1 MLIGSDPSH
10 LSRQHPNGASCME
23 GIQMNWTWRR
33 GGLSFD
39 LLAVCAAL
47 CVCPLLFAD
56 EVPAGASQFSRQMA
70 VLVQLNSQGELV
82 LSVLSST
89 NPLPATTPS
98 ALLIW
103 KPNTGPER
111 WTVMKAGGI
120 WPDDTDVEGTLD
132 LIANSRSSE
141 SQRGNSFSSS
151 VSLAATIQ
159 LEPLDGTTL
168 IRGAAFIT
176 PQNGAEILSSRPTIR
191 RSDEKGK
198 LPDRIATIS
207 RANADEVLLRIR
219 FPLGQSQVALSGWT
233 EWPEALK
240 DGLPSGQYILRMD
253 QGLEQNRFTILD
265 AEQRR
270 QHWSPIDSM
279 IALTGDKNSPLA
291 VQYGIE
297 HLLSFRTDSDQPA
310 FLGDA
315 LDFVEAANS
324 DTLTPPLKRH
334 RERLKQW
341 LELLAKDPGYQQG
354 QIATPTLGTDTG
366 IEAID
371 SARQLIAA
379 GQWTDAMQAL
389 DQIPDG
395 EEDDSNPRRLVLK
408 RLYRGVVFA
417 EAGTGTSDE
426 AITQFS
432 LAIES
437 LTTLPDSEQKQSDL
451 LRAHNNVANFRLLLA
466 QNSLGNHAFQM
477 AAGVDQPIL
486 NCLLNLIDARQHYAE
501 AADAAVQLHDKNA
514 VHAIRVNQARTSAV
528 LADMIHTLDVTQPD
542 SDQSRSFLLGE
553 QAATVESSGLA
564 SSVTQEA
571 DEAVERLTR
580 AAAWELLA
588 QLSFRQ
594 NDFKAASEQAQ
605 RSRDDY
611 LQAGDLSG
619 VETIERL
626 LGLVAI
632 GKADQRAAIK
642 HFSQA
647 WHLAELQRSRFP
659 QDQTGQSRAGY
670 FARHSFIY
678 EKLVELHLAEG
689 QPQEALRFAE
699 MAKARAAQDLLSS
712 LGIAEQEEPVEPREL
727 TELLA
732 DWPADLAAVEYFLGA
747 ERSWGFLIR
756 AGKVRAFP
764 LLDSQGQPIVTRQ
777 LVART
782 RQFLSG
788 IEGQAQKMLRRYQ
801 SKGFDHA
808 WQDELYD
815 LRRVLLPDDVLAELQ
830 MTQHVVVV
838 PQHILHYLPFAA
850 LVTKLDSTPRS
861 KHEMVQPLFVLDEPF
876 AITYA
881 PSLTI
886 WDLIRR
892 RSYAPLDQVRV
903 VGLSNAPGAPQLA
916 GVEEDLKNVREV
928 YGDSLKQVLEGSEA
942 TESRAK
948 QLLSEPG
955 LLMFATH
962 GNNDPEHPIQSYLMV
977 LADEAP
983 ETQEAKSD
991 GILSID
997 RNDGR
1002 LTAGEIFARRVNARV
1017 IVMSACYSG
1026 LGDRSPQPGDDL
1038 FGLQRAFL
1046 YSGARSVLS
1055 GLWDVHDG
1063 TAPGLIRRFHEI
1075 LLSGKSPSQSLAQ
1088 SQREFLQKNRSG
1100 GASNPLTHPYFWS
1113 VFCVAGAE

>member
-1 MLIGSDPSH
+1 
-10 LSRQHPNGASCME
+10 
-23 GIQMNWTWRR
+23 MNWTWQRVA
-33 GGLSFD
+33 LNCS
-39 LLAVCAAL
+39 LLAVCATL
-47 CVCPLLFAD
+47 CVCSFLIAD
-56 EVPAGASQFSRQMA
+56 EALDRTSQFSPQIA
-70 VLVQLNSQGELV
+70 VLAQLNGQGELE

-89 NPLPATTPS
+89 DPLPATTPS
-98 ALLIW
+98 GLLIW
-103 KPNTGPER
+103 KPDTGPER
-111 WTVMKAGGI
+111 WTVLKSGGI
-120 WPDDTDVEGTLD
+120 WPDNTVPERALD
-132 LIANSRSSE
+132 LMASSRSSAP
-141 SQRGNSFSSS
+141 QRDSGFSASL
-151 VSLAATIQ
+151 SLAATIQ

-191 RSDEKGK
+191 RSDEKGE
-198 LPDRIATIS
+198 LPERMAMIS
-207 RANADEVLLRIR
+207 RVNADEVLLKVR
-219 FPLGQSQVALSGWT
+219 FPKGQMQVALSEWT

-240 DGLPSGQYILRMD
+240 EGLPPGQYILRMD

-265 AEQRR
+265 AEQRK

-279 IALTGDKNSPLA
+279 IALTGDKNAPLTL
-291 VQYGIE
+291 QYGIE
-297 HLLSFRTDSDQPA
+297 HLLSFRTDNDQPA

-315 LDFVEAANS
+315 LDFVEAAKS
-324 DTLTPPLKRH
+324 DSLTPPLKRH
-334 RERLKQW
+334 RDRLTQW
-341 LELLAKDPGYQQG
+341 LDLLAKDPGYQQG

-366 IEAID
+366 IESID
-371 SARQLIAA
+371 SARKLIAA
-379 GQWTDAMQAL
+379 GQWTDALQAL
-389 DQIPDG
+389 DQIPDA
-395 EEDDSNPRRLVLK
+395 EEGDSSPRRLGLK

-417 EAGTGTSDE
+417 EAGAGTADE
-426 AITQFS
+426 AIVQFS
-432 LAIES
+432 RAIES
-437 LTTLPDSEQKQSDL
+437 LTTLPDSQQRQADL
-451 LRAHNNVANFRLLLA
+451 LRAYNNFANFRLLLA
-466 QNSLGNHAFQM
+466 QNSLGSHAFQM
-477 AAGVDQPIL
+477 AAGVDQPIV
-486 NCLLNLIDARQHYAE
+486 NCLLNLIDARQQYA
-501 AADAAVQLHDKNA
+501 AAAETAAQLQDHNA
-514 VHAIRVNQARTSAV
+514 AAAIQVNQARTSAL
-528 LADMIHTLDVTQPD
+528 LADMIHTLDVSPTDSNQP
-542 SDQSRSFLLGE
+542 RSFLLGE
-553 QAATVESSGLA
+553 RAATTEATRLA
-564 SSVTQEA
+564 SGVTQEA
-571 DEAVERLTR
+571 DEEVERLTR

-594 NDFKAASEQAQ
+594 SDFKAASEQAQ
-605 RSRDDY
+605 KSRD
-611 LQAGDLSG
+611 LFLLVGDLSG

-626 LGLVAI
+626 LGLVAL
-632 GKADQRAAIK
+632 GQSDQSAALK
-642 HFSQA
+642 HFSLA

-670 FARHSFIY
+670 FARHSFVY

-732 DWPADLAAVEYFLGA
+732 DWPADVAAVEYFLGA
-747 ERSWGFLIR
+747 EHSWGFVILG
-756 AGKVRAFP
+756 GKVRAFP
-764 LLDSQGQPIVTRQ
+764 LVDSQGQPIVTRQ

-801 SKGFDHA
+801 SRGFDHA
-808 WQDELYD
+808 WQVELYD

-830 MTQHVVVV
+830 MTPHVVVV

-850 LVTKLDSTPRS
+850 LVTRLDSTPRAKS
-861 KHEMVQPLFVLDEPF
+861 EMVQPQFVLDEPF

-892 RSYAPLDQVRV
+892 RSYSPLDQVRA
-903 VGLSNAPGAPQLA
+903 VGLSDAPGAPRLP
-916 GVEEDLKNVREV
+916 GVEEDLKNLREV
-928 YGDSLKQVLEGSEA
+928 YGDSLKQVLEGREA
-942 TESRAK
+942 TENRVK
-948 QLLSEPG
+948 QFLSEPG
-955 LLMFATH
+955 ALMFATH

-977 LADEAP
+977 LQDEP
-983 ETQEAKSD
+983 SENLEATGED
-991 GILSID
+991 ILSVDI
-997 RNDGR
+997 NDGR

-1063 TAPGLIRRFHEI
+1063 AAPGLIRRFHEI
-1075 LLSGKSPSQSLAQ
+1075 LLTGKSPSQSLAQ

>member
-1 MLIGSDPSH
+1 MRRIWHRGA
-10 LSRQHPNGASCME
+10 LSCC
-23 GIQMNWTWRR
+23 
-33 GGLSFD
+33 LV
-39 LLAVCAAL
+39 AVCATL
-47 CVCPLLFAD
+47 CVRALLSAD
-56 EVPAGASQFSRQMA
+56 EVPSRSSQFSPQVA
-70 VLVQLNSQGELV
+70 VLAQLTRQGELE

-89 NPLPATTPS
+89 DPLPATTPS
-98 ALLIW
+98 GLLIW
-103 KPNTGPER
+103 KPDTGPER
-111 WTVMKAGGI
+111 WTVLKAGGI
-120 WPDDTDVEGTLD
+120 WPDDTDVEDALN
-132 LIANSRSSE
+132 LMAISRSSDP
-141 SQRGNSFSSS
+141 QRGSGFSASL
-151 VSLAATIQ
+151 SLAATIQ

-191 RSDEKGK
+191 RSDEKGE
-198 LPDRIATIS
+198 LPERMAMIS
-207 RANADEVLLRIR
+207 RANADEVLLKVR
-219 FPLGQSQVALSGWT
+219 FPKGQMQVALSEWT

-240 DGLPSGQYILRMD
+240 EGLPPGQYILRMD

-265 AEQRR
+265 AEQRK

-279 IALTGDKNSPLA
+279 IALTGDKNAPLTL
-291 VQYGIE
+291 QYGIE
-297 HLLSFRTDSDQPA
+297 HLLSFRTDNDQPA

-315 LDFVEAANS
+315 LDFVEAAKS
-324 DTLTPPLKRH
+324 DSLTPPLKRH
-334 RERLKQW
+334 RDRLTQW

-366 IEAID
+366 IESID
-371 SARQLIAA
+371 SARKLIAA
-379 GQWTDAMQAL
+379 GQWTDALQAL
-389 DQIPDG
+389 DQIPDA
-395 EEDDSNPRRLVLK
+395 EEGDSSPRRLGLK

-426 AITQFS
+426 AIVQFS
-432 LAIES
+432 RAIES
-437 LTTLPDSEQKQSDL
+437 LTTLPDTQQRQADL
-451 LRAHNNVANFRLLLA
+451 LRAYNNFANFRLLLA
-466 QNSLGNHAFQM
+466 QNSLGSHAFQM

-486 NCLLNLIDARQHYAE
+486 NCLLNLIDARQQYA
-501 AADAAVQLHDKNA
+501 AAAETAAQLQDHNA
-514 VHAIRVNQARTSAV
+514 AAAIQVNQARTSAL
-528 LADMIHTLDVTQPD
+528 LADMIHTLDVSPTDSNQP
-542 SDQSRSFLLGE
+542 RSFLLGE
-553 QAATVESSGLA
+553 RAATTEAIRLA
-564 SSVTQEA
+564 TGVTQEA
-571 DEAVERLTR
+571 DEEVERLTR

-594 NDFKAASEQAQ
+594 GDFKAASEQAQ
-605 RSRDDY
+605 KSRD
-611 LQAGDLSG
+611 LFLLVGDLSG

-626 LGLVAI
+626 LGLVAL
-632 GKADQRAAIK
+632 GQSDQSAALK
-642 HFSQA
+642 HFSLA

-670 FARHSFIY
+670 FARHSFVY
-678 EKLVELHLAEG
+678 EKLVELHLTEG

-732 DWPADLAAVEYFLGA
+732 DWPADVAAVEYFLGA
-747 ERSWGFLIR
+747 EHSWGFVILG
-756 AGKVRAFP
+756 GKVRAFP
-764 LLDSQGQPIVTRQ
+764 LVDSQGQPIVTRQ

-801 SKGFDHA
+801 SRGFDHA

-815 LRRVLLPDDVLAELQ
+815 LRRVLLPDDVLAELRETPQ
-830 MTQHVVVV
+830 VVLV

-850 LVTKLDSTPRS
+850 LVTRLDSTPRAKS
-861 KHEMVQPLFVLDEPF
+861 EMVQPQFVLDEPF

-892 RSYAPLDQVRV
+892 RSYSPLDQVRA
-903 VGLSNAPGAPQLA
+903 VGLSDAPGAPRLP
-916 GVEEDLKNVREV
+916 GVEEDLKNLREV
-928 YGDSLKQVLEGSEA
+928 YGDSLKQVLEGREA
-942 TESRAK
+942 TENRVK
-948 QLLSEPG
+948 QFLSEPG
-955 LLMFATH
+955 ALMFATH

-977 LADEAP
+977 LQDEP
-983 ETQEAKSD
+983 SENLEATGED
-991 GILSID
+991 ILSVDI
-997 RNDGR
+997 NDGR

-1063 TAPGLIRRFHEI
+1063 AAPGLIRRFHEI
-1075 LLSGKSPSQSLAQ
+1075 LLTGKSPSQSLAD
-1088 SQREFLQKNRSG
+1088 SQREFLRKNRSAG
-1100 GASNPLTHPYFWS
+1100 VSNPLTHPYFWS

>member
-1 MLIGSDPSH
+1 
-10 LSRQHPNGASCME
+10 
-23 GIQMNWTWRR
+23 MNWAWRR
-33 GGLSFD
+33 GASNFNLW
-39 LLAVCAAL
+39 AVCATL
-47 CVCPLLFAD
+47 CVCSLLVAD
-56 EVPAGASQFSRQMA
+56 ESPPGPSQFSPQIA
-70 VLVQLNSQGELV
+70 VLAQLNGQGELE
-82 LSVLSST
+82 LNVLSST
-89 NPLPATTPS
+89 NPLPETTPS
-98 ALLIW
+98 GLLIW
-103 KPNTGPER
+103 KPETGRER
-111 WTVMKAGGI
+111 WTVLKAGSS
-120 WPDDTDVEGTLD
+120 WPDDTDVEGTLN
-132 LIANSRSSE
+132 LMANSRSNAP
-141 SQRGNSFSSS
+141 QRGSEFSATL
-151 VSLAATIQ
+151 SLAATIQ

-176 PQNGAEILSSRPTIR
+176 PQNGAEILSSLPTIR
-191 RSDEKGK
+191 RSDENGE
-198 LPDRIATIS
+198 LPERMAMIS
-207 RANADEVLLRIR
+207 RANADEVLLKIR
-219 FPLGQSQVALSGWT
+219 FPKGQKQVALSEWT
-233 EWPEALK
+233 EWPEAFQ
-240 DGLPSGQYILRMD
+240 DGLPPGQYIIRMA

-265 AEQRR
+265 AQQRK

-279 IALTGDKNSPLA
+279 IALTGDKNAPLA
-291 VQYGIE
+291 LQYGIE
-297 HLLSFRTDSDQPA
+297 HLLSFRTDDDQPE

-315 LDFVEAANS
+315 LDFVEAAKS
-324 DTLTPPLKRH
+324 DSLTPPLVRH
-334 RERLKQW
+334 RDRLRQW
-341 LELLAKDPGYQQG
+341 LELVAKDPGYHQG

-366 IEAID
+366 IESID
-371 SARQLIAA
+371 SARKLIAA
-379 GQWTDAMQAL
+379 GQWIDALQAL
-389 DQIPDG
+389 DQTPDG
-395 EEDDSNPRRLVLK
+395 EEGDSNPRRLGLK
-408 RLYRGVVFA
+408 RLYRAVVFA

-426 AITQFS
+426 AINQFS

-437 LTTLPDSEQKQSDL
+437 LTNLPDSPQRQSDL
-451 LRAHNNVANFRLLLA
+451 LRAYNNVANFRLLLA

-486 NCLLNLIDARQHYAE
+486 NCLLNLIDARQQYAAAAE
-501 AADAAVQLHDKNA
+501 AAIQLKDHNA
-514 VHAIRVNQARTSAV
+514 IAAIRVNQARTSAL
-528 LADMIHTLDVTQPD
+528 LADVIHTLDVAQSD
-542 SDQSRSFLLGE
+542 SDQPRSFLLGE
-553 QAATVESSGLA
+553 RAATAESAHMA
-564 SSVTQEA
+564 SLVTQKA
-571 DEAVERLTR
+571 DEEAERLTR

-594 NDFKAASEQAQ
+594 SDFKAASEQAQ
-605 RSRDDY
+605 KSHDDF

-632 GKADQRAAIK
+632 ETADQQAAIK
-642 HFSQA
+642 HFSLA

-712 LGIAEQEEPVEPREL
+712 LGIAEQQEPVEPREL

-732 DWPADLAAVEYFLGA
+732 DWPADVAAVEYFLGA
-747 ERSWGFLIR
+747 DRSWGFLIR

-764 LLDSQGQPIVTRQ
+764 LVDSQGQSIVTRQ

-782 RQFLSG
+782 RQFLTG

-850 LVTKLDSTPRS
+850 LVTKLDSTPRA
-861 KHEMVQPLFVLDEPF
+861 KHEMVQPQFVLDEPF
-876 AITYA
+876 AVTYA

-892 RSYAPLDQVRV
+892 RSYAPLDQARV
-903 VGLSNAPGAPQLA
+903 VGLSDAPGAPRLA
-916 GVEEDLKNVREV
+916 GVEEDLKNLREV

-942 TESRAK
+942 TENRVK
-948 QLLSEPG
+948 QFLSEPG
-955 LLMFATH
+955 MLMFATH

-977 LADEAP
+977 LEDEASASG
-983 ETQEAKSD
+983 EAKSD
-991 GILSID
+991 GLLSVD
-997 RNDGR
+997 HNDGR
-1002 LTAGEIFARRVNARV
+1002 LTAGEIFARRINARV

-1063 TAPGLIRRFHEI
+1063 AAPGLIRRFHEI
-1075 LLSGKSPSQSLAQ
+1075 LLAGKSPSQSLAQ